1 VVFSFFL
8 FFLTRVVSF
17 SPFSRHLN
25 NITPHIIMM
34 KNIILVL
41 ALLIACAA
49 AFAPI
54 APMQSQQR
62 MVMTALSAVEQ
73 EPTPMSLGNPMAAA
87 LALGMTMAP
96 IAAAN
101 AVDDATAIAWGAGL
115 VATVVAF
122 AVGFSVGYG
131 TLSKL

>member
-1 VVFSFFL
+1 
-8 FFLTRVVSF
+8 
-17 SPFSRHLN
+17 
-25 NITPHIIMM
+25 MM
-34 KNIILVL
+34 KNILLVL

-54 APMQSQQR
+54 APMQSQR

-73 EPTPMSLGNPMAAA
+73 EPTPSSSLGNPMAAA
-87 LALGMTMAP
+87 LAMGMTMAP